1 MIIPNIW
8 ENKID
13 VPNHQ
18 PDMLWLQ
25 AHIFES
31 TCVEWW
37 FHSANKVISR
47 NSCIDRDTSPQLET
61 LAFAYF

>member
-18 PDMLWLQ
+18 PDNEL
-25 AHIFES
+25 IVVYNGES
-31 TCVEWW
+31 RVHDGGFLKWRYPYGWMVYNGE
-37 FHSANKVISR
+37 
-47 NSCIDRDTSPQLET
+47 L
-61 LAFAYF
+61 